1 MLKKYQEKLNSDK
14 EVYLKI
20 KARPGANKT
29 EVRGMLD
36 GEEEVLKI
44 NVAAAPEKGKANIE
58 LLKFLAKEMAV
69 SKDSVKI
76 ISGAGDKIK
85 LIKITRRR

>member
-1 MLKKYQEKLNSDK
+1 MEKYLEKLNKDD

-20 KARPGANKT
+20 KARPGASKT
-29 EVRGMLD
+29 ELKGLLD

-44 NVAAAPEKGKANIE
+44 DISAPPEKGKANIE
-58 LLKFLAKEMAV
+58 LVKYLANIFQVNKNN
-69 SKDSVKI
+69 VKI

-85 LIKITRRR
+85 LVKIIK

>member
-1 MLKKYQEKLNSDK
+1 MLKKYQAKLNNDN

-29 EVRGMLD
+29 EVKSMLD

-44 NVAAAPEKGKANIE
+44 DIAAAPEGGKANIE
-58 LLKFLAKEMAV
+58 LVKFLAKEFGV
-69 SKDSVKI
+69 GKDGVKI

-85 LIKITRRR
+85 LIKIVK